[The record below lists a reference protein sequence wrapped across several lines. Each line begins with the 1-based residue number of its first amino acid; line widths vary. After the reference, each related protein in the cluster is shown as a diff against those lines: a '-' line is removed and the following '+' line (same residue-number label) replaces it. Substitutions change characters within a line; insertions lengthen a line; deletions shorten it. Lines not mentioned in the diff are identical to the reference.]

1 MHHEQL
7 RGSIIETAYCTFA
20 IRLEKKKPKKKLE
33 SRKNDHN
40 HVSSSYTRK
49 RCEGPDSIFSKP
61 PYECMVVKSV
71 LQAGFVRKRSRTYS
85 NSTIRLRIL
94 RTTMRAA
101 SLHPGDTVDVELLQ
115 FSPSSSFFLLS
126 SSTRCK
132 ESHAGILTLPF
143 LLRDVHRGRCNEAP
157 PRLQLS
163 PTNATIGSHPFTVHR
178 MAARYHRARAGS
190 LPVCDRQEC
199 AVSAVNAGRRSR

>member
-1 MHHEQL
+1 
-7 RGSIIETAYCTFA
+7 
-20 IRLEKKKPKKKLE
+20 
-33 SRKNDHN
+33 
-40 HVSSSYTRK
+40 
-49 RCEGPDSIFSKP
+49 
-61 PYECMVVKSV
+61 MVVKSV
-71 LQAGFVRKRSRTYS
+71 LQAGFMRKRSRTYS

-115 FSPSSSFFLLS
+115 FSPSSSFFLSS

-163 PTNATIGSHPFTVHR
+163 PTNATIGGRIRSPFTGWLR
-178 MAARYHRARAGS
+178 GTTERARVHFRFATG
-190 LPVCDRQEC
+190 R
-199 AVSAVNAGRRSR
+199 SAPCRR